1 MDLTLLG
8 YDRKEFFSGGIMSK
22 SLIWGLIIFGIFF
35 FFIGI
40 FSRFFMLVS
49 FGLIAGGLYIGLG
62 PEGLLRKDQV
72 LDNWA
77 ILIEDGQGQANDI
90 LQDSECFIK
99 DSKAPSIKMERQ
111 DVAPGIVRGLM
122 GTTRD
127 FLTVTDQQNFRLKPY
142 QIYINARD
150 YGDNLD
156 VSWHLTYKPSWI
168 QSIAALLP
176 YVNVI
181 PTVLSDLD
189 LFDQQDLRA
198 YATNAHHC
206 LLKSVEKLM
215 IGLHQDTSKIDRKS
229 RGFLG
234 IS

>member
-1 MDLTLLG
+1 
-8 YDRKEFFSGGIMSK
+8 MSK
-22 SLIWGLIIFGIFF
+22 ALIWFLIGVGFLLLVIGVFSKFFLIVGLCM
-35 FFIGI
+35 IG
-40 FSRFFMLVS
+40 
-49 FGLIAGGLYIGLG
+49 AGLYFGLG
-62 PEGLLRKDQV
+62 PDGILRKDQV

-77 ILIEDGQGQANDI
+77 ILIEDAQDNANVI
-90 LQDSECFIK
+90 LQDAECFVK
-99 DSKAPSIKMERQ
+99 DSKAPDIVMERK
-111 DVAPGIVRGLM
+111 DIAPGIVRGLM

-127 FLTVTDQQNFRLKPY
+127 FLTITDKRNFRLEPY
-142 QIYINARD
+142 RIYINARD

-156 VSWHLTYKPSWI
+156 VSWHLTYKPSLL

-181 PTVLSDLD
+181 PHTLSDLD

-198 YATNAHHC
+198 YATNVHHC

-215 IGLHQDTSKIDRKS
+215 VGLHQDASKIDRKS